1 MTPMRLPTSGA
12 LAIRLAATVLLPVV
26 AACADLPTDT
36 TSSGTDLA
44 TVDDVMTAFMEK
56 YSVPGLSLAITKDE
70 RLVYLKAYGRADGG
84 PPSTKDRFRIAS
96 VSKPITSVT
105 IMRLVEQGRLSLD
118 QRVFGAD
125 AILGT
130 TYGTQPYG
138 AGITSITV
146 DHLLHHTGG
155 GWPNSGGDPMFANPT
170 MSIDQ
175 LISWTVDNR
184 PLASTPGSAF
194 AYSNFGFAVLG
205 RVIERVAGKPYAN
218 AVKTLVLDPAGIT
231 DMAIAGN
238 TLADRQADE
247 VMYFG
252 QNGQNPYGMN
262 LSRTDAAG
270 GWIASAASLA
280 KLLVRVDGFGGKPE
294 ILQWYD
300 FRDDHGEQREPRLR
314 RGLVHRPLHQRDLV
328 ARGWTARHQDP
339 DRPNRLHRQLQLRDP
354 DQHQRHFLDLP
365 LGSRRIVL
373 GRARCNIAVAG
384 HRSVQGALNSGN
396 PR

>member
-1 MTPMRLPTSGA
+1 
-12 LAIRLAATVLLPVV
+12 
-26 AACADLPTDT
+26 
-36 TSSGTDLA
+36 
-44 TVDDVMTAFMEK
+44 
-56 YSVPGLSLAITKDE
+56 
-70 RLVYLKAYGRADGG
+70 
-84 PPSTKDRFRIAS
+84 
-96 VSKPITSVT
+96 
-105 IMRLVEQGRLSLD
+105 MRLVEQGRLSLD
-118 QRVFGAD
+118 QRVFGAG

-194 AYSNFGFAVLG
+194 AYSNFGYAVLG
-205 RVIERVAGKPYAN
+205 GVIERVAGTHYAN

-252 QNGQNPYGMN
+252 QSGQNPYGMN
-262 LSRTDAAG
+262 LSRSDAAG

-280 KLLVRVDGFGGKPE
+280 KLLVRVDGFGGKPD
-294 ILQWYD
+294 ILSSGTISVMTTGSSANPGCAAGWFIDRFTSGTWSHGGGLPGTRTQIARTVSIGNYNFVILTNTSGASSTFLSDLDGSFWAALAATSQWPD
-300 FRDDHGEQREPRLR
+300 I
-314 RGLVHRPLHQRDLV
+314 DL
-328 ARGWTARHQDP
+328 
-339 DRPNRLHRQLQLRDP
+339 
-354 DQHQRHFLDLP
+354 FK
-365 LGSRRIVL
+365 
-373 GRARCNIAVAG
+373 
-384 HRSVQGALNSGN
+384 AL
-396 PR
+396 